1 MKSLTKIKKQ
11 VRKKTNQEL
20 VETILSA
27 ARNEKWM
34 DVARIISG
42 TRRNRISVNL
52 DKIDEEAEDGETV
65 LIPGKI
71 LSQGDINKKIKI
83 IALAFSEAAREKLSK
98 AKKEFS
104 TIEEEIKKN
113 PDAKGIRIMR
123 WKTRNFS
130 K

>member
-27 ARNEKWM
+27 AKNEKWM

-42 TRRNRISVNL
+42 TRRNRLSVNL
-52 DKIDEEAEDGETV
+52 DKIDKETEDGETIV
-65 LIPGKI
+65 VPGKI
-71 LSQGDINKKIKI
+71 LSQGDISKKIKI
-83 IALAFSEAAREKLSK
+83 IALAFSENAKEKLSK
-98 AKKEFS
+98 GKKEFA

-123 WKTRNFS
+123 
-130 K
+130 